1 VRGGI
6 VSQGNSEHTANPDSG
21 AYGVLIRAFPTCK
34 FLVLRFRIFM
44 ETAVIVQCWA
54 RNVQTIFILDA

>member
-1 VRGGI
+1 
-6 VSQGNSEHTANPDSG
+6 VSQGNSEHAANPDSG

-44 ETAVIVQCWA
+44 ETAVIPLVHVLVGG
-54 RNVQTIFILDA
+54 RFFV